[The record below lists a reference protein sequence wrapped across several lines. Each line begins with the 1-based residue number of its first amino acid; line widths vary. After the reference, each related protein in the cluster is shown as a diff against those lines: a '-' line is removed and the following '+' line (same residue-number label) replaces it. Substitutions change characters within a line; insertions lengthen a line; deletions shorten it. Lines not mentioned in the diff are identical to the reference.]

1 MKQEEREKIKY
12 RLMNYNSVE
21 VLADRIL
28 ELQDRL
34 EAIEKCIEDY
44 VVEDEDCGKMYTPE
58 EKDILNII
66 HGWGY

>member
-12 RLMNYNSVE
+12 RLINYNSIE
-21 VLADRIL
+21 ALADRIL

-34 EAIEKCIEDY
+34 EAIEQCVEDY

-58 EKDILNII
+58 EKDILKII
-66 HGWGY
+66 RGE